1 MSNANLQGIRIG
13 TMVDGQVH
21 LDKRDLHIAHGAV
34 PCQIQLVLVV
44 FRGPEECFFGKRIAQ
59 LGAREDRCV
68 ILMRQFPG
76 SVQFRGIYLLDDFL
90 ILGMDLGSVLFVVP
104 V

>member
-1 MSNANLQGIRIG
+1 MANTNLQGIRIG
-13 TMVDGQVH
+13 AMVDGQIH
-21 LDKRDLHIAHGAV
+21 LDQWDLHIAHGPV

-44 FRGPEECFFGKRIAQ
+44 FRGPEKCFFGKSIAQ

-76 SVQFRGIYLLDDFL
+76 SDQVGIIDLLDDFL
-90 ILGMDLGSVLFVVP
+90 ILCVDLGSVLFVVP